1 MRKKHYYY
9 DDEDDY
15 LEDDGRL
22 SQEQI
27 DELTAKGAEC
37 FTTFSDMGS
46 VKVGVPGAC
55 GVCVT
60 NGYGDGDTTVVIAK
74 KPLPDLPDIGT
85 FVTSVVGKQIS
96 IFAFD
101 CGDTVVRTLSGRY
114 GIYNIPGKRCVVFDK
129 WED

>member
-1 MRKKHYYY
+1 MRKRFRTLGEMRK
-9 DDEDDY
+9 
-15 LEDDGRL
+15 L
-22 SQEQI
+22 SQDQI
-27 DELTAKGAEC
+27 DEFTANGAEC

-46 VKVGVPGAC
+46 VKIGVPGAC
-55 GVCVT
+55 GVYIT

-74 KPLPDLPDIGT
+74 KPLPDLPDIGKFVT
-85 FVTSVVGKQIS
+85 FVEGKQIS

-101 CGDTVVRTLSGRY
+101 CGDTVARTISGRY

>member
-1 MRKKHYYY
+1 MRKKHYYNDY
-9 DDEDDY
+9 DDDH
-15 LEDDGRL
+15 LEDDGGL

-37 FTTFSDMGS
+37 FTTVSDMGS
-46 VKVGVPGAC
+46 VKIGVPGAC

-74 KPLPDLPDIGT
+74 KPVPYLPVIGT
-85 FVTSVVGKQIS
+85 FVASVKGKQIG
-96 IFAFD
+96 IFASD
-101 CGDTVVRTLSGRY
+101 CGDTVARTISGRY

>member
-1 MRKKHYYY
+1 MRKKHYYD

-27 DELTAKGAEC
+27 DEFTSKGAEC

-46 VKVGVPGAC
+46 VKIGVPGAC
-55 GVCVT
+55 GVFIS

-74 KPLPDLPDIGT
+74 KPLPDLIGT

-101 CGDTVVRTLSGRY
+101 CGDTVLRTLSGRY